1 MSEVDRTLRKIK
13 NVREYCDK
21 TIKESKNLEE
31 VEDAKDLRDDV
42 LKLIELMSEYTE
54 SVFDDEIKNATR
66 QKMREESSTVRDYQE
81 KCENIERRR
90 KGAHNSLIIQIKMT
104 DNLCKTVGV
113 NEIYGRLP
121 EEYREDTSGL
131 MGEKNRKNPGVVET
145 RHAISDWA
153 WDVVLE
159 STVAMTLDLAE
170 MNYDKNL
177 EDREKIAEEF
187 KRLGGVEAAKK
198 MIDDMTRPDGF
209 ER

>member
-81 KCENIERRR
+81 KCENI
-90 KGAHNSLIIQIKMT
+90 
-104 DNLCKTVGV
+104 
-113 NEIYGRLP
+113 
-121 EEYREDTSGL
+121 GL
-131 MGEKNRKNPGVVET
+131 Q
-145 RHAISDWA
+145 
-153 WDVVLE
+153 
-159 STVAMTLDLAE
+159 
-170 MNYDKNL
+170 
-177 EDREKIAEEF
+177 
-187 KRLGGVEAAKK
+187 
-198 MIDDMTRPDGF
+198 
-209 ER
+209 

>member
-1 MSEVDRTLRKIK
+1 MSEVDETLRKIK
-13 NVREYCDK
+13 DVRAYCNK
-21 TIKESKNLEE
+21 TIKENKSFEE
-31 VEDAKDLRDDV
+31 VDDAKDLEYHV

-54 SVFDDEIKNATR
+54 SVFDDEIKKATR
-66 QKMREESSTVRDYQE
+66 QKMREESNTLQEYQE

-90 KGAHNSLIIQIKMT
+90 KNAHDSLIIQIKMT
-104 DNLCKTVGV
+104 DNLCKLVGV
-113 NEIYGRLP
+113 DEIYGRLP
-121 EEYREDTSGL
+121 KEYREDTSGL
-131 MGEKNRKNPGVVET
+131 MGEKNRSNPGVLET

-153 WDVVLE
+153 WEVVLG

-187 KRLGGVEAAKK
+187 KRLGGVKVAKK
-198 MIDDMTRPDGF
+198 MIDDMTRPDGE

>member
-90 KGAHNSLIIQIKMT
+90 KSAHNSLIIQIKMT

-153 WDVVLE
+153 WEVVLG

-187 KRLGGVEAAKK
+187 KRLGGVEAVKK
-198 MIDDMTRPDGF
+198 MIDDMTRPEGF